1 VIGSP
6 EINKVIRRH
15 FSPILR
21 QNGFD
26 QVQTRLNWGWDGP
39 CTMVLIVRAV
49 GGYFSDV
56 TGWPS
61 MSLNVQLGVWYD
73 FIPSDHPHGV
83 KTTSNGRPLPQDYEY
98 QERSHLNIGLDQR
111 LYTQRLINP
120 AEQVRTDLWW
130 VQPDGSNVEEV
141 VDDIAQ
147 QFLLEGLPWFQR
159 MTDIPTVF
167 AELT

>member
-1 VIGSP
+1 MISSP
-6 EINKVIRRH
+6 EINKVIRQR

-21 QNGFD
+21 QNCFT
-26 QVQTRLNWGWDGP
+26 QVKTRLNWGWDGP

-73 FIPSDHPHGV
+73 FIPSDYSHGV
-83 KTTSNGRPLPQDYEY
+83 KTISNWRPLPQDHEC

-111 LYTQRLINP
+111 LHTQWLINP
-120 AEQVRTDLWW
+120 AEQVCTDLWW
-130 VQPDGSNVEEV
+130 VQLS
-141 VDDIAQ
+141 
-147 QFLLEGLPWFQR
+147 FR
-159 MTDIPTVF
+159 
-167 AELT
+167 